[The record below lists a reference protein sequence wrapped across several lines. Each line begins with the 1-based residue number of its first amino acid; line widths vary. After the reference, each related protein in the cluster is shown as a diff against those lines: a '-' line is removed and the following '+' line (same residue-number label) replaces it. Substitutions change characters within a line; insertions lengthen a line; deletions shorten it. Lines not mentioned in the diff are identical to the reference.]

1 MDRGHLITP
10 ASTIPYGCPGSS
22 KKIGLKAFW
31 KIRKAIKFNNST
43 LSWLLCPRNT
53 SWKMTDRPLSTGY
66 CCSASSKM
74 YVCAQRSP
82 WLSLCVS
89 IIKFIQLFCTFE
101 NCSNKNVGI
110 WKESPYLNTVVLHR
124 SRGNEFGVSILNKKK
139 KKKAT
144 LSKWEIKQVI
154 NSGTMKCVTVYDIH
168 QSYI

>member
-89 IIKFIQLFCTFE
+89 IIKFIQLGSSTLEGICKMLRMRVMLISNVTGFNGYFQWSLPCLLCV
-101 NCSNKNVGI
+101 CSIV
-110 WKESPYLNTVVLHR
+110 P
-124 SRGNEFGVSILNKKK
+124 
-139 KKKAT
+139 
-144 LSKWEIKQVI
+144 
-154 NSGTMKCVTVYDIH
+154 NSLGPHKL
-168 QSYI
+168 